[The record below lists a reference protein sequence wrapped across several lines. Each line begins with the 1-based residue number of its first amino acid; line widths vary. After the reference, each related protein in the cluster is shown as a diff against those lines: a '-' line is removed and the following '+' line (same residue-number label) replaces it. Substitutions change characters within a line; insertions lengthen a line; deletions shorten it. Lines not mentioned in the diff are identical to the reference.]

1 MQSIRKRLSI
11 ILVVTAI
18 GALFLSTLFV
28 NITISKTFNKYLLEA
43 QDKRNVRIVKY
54 LEEVFKKDGKWNE
67 NSGIEILHEAYM
79 SNYSLTLKDKN
90 NKIIWGMDPKEI
102 LNNNNVNMHV
112 KDEGDYNA
120 STFNI
125 NFNGQIVGNI
135 EVGQYGS
142 VLLSEED
149 VSFKT
154 SINKS
159 FILSV
164 VLSIFI
170 TILISL
176 LISKQFSSPL
186 SQISKISVYLSNG
199 NYKQRSHNKSSIL
212 ELEVLRNSIN
222 TLGEKLQHQDE
233 LRKRLISDISHEV
246 RTPLD
251 ILQNNFEAMIDGIF
265 PVDNERLTCLNEE
278 VIRFGKL
285 IDNLNDLKE
294 IEGSKTFLSMEKID
308 LGSIISSVVKD
319 FEIIAENKN
328 IDIILKCS
336 TDKQYNVLGDSDKI
350 KQVIINLLS
359 NAVKFTKEFGKINIT
374 LKDVN
379 GKIILRIE
387 DTGIG
392 IEEEDLPYIFERLY
406 RGDKSRHEIEGS
418 GIGLTIV
425 RDILTLHA
433 ATIEVKSKDEK
444 GCVVTVYFNKF
455 IMLTKKITKCLYIFS
470 IVDSFSQ

>member
-18 GALFLSTLFV
+18 IALFLSTLFV
-28 NITISKTFNKYLLEA
+28 NVTISKTFDKYLVET
-43 QDKRNVRIVKY
+43 QDKRNIRIVKY
-54 LEEVFKKDGKWNE
+54 LEEVYKKHGEWNE

-79 SNYSLTLKDKN
+79 SDYSLTLKDKN
-90 NKIIWGMDPKEI
+90 NKVVWGMDPKEI

-112 KDEGDYNA
+112 KDGGVYNT

-125 NFNGQIVGNI
+125 YSNGQIVGHI
-135 EVGQYGS
+135 EVGQYGP
-142 VLLSEED
+142 VLLSKED

-159 FILSV
+159 IILSV
-164 VLSIFI
+164 VLSILI

-176 LISKQFSSPL
+176 FISKQFSSPL

-199 NYKQRSHNKSSIL
+199 NYKQRSNNKSSIL

-246 RTPLD
+246 RTPLN

-265 PVDNERLTCLNEE
+265 PVDNERLTYLNEE

-285 IDNLNDLKE
+285 INNLNALKGV
-294 IEGSKTFLSMEKID
+294 EGSEAVLNMGKID
-308 LGSIISSVVKD
+308 LGAIITSVVKD
-319 FEIIAENKN
+319 FEVMAENKKL
-328 IDIILKCS
+328 DIILKCS

-374 LKDVN
+374 LKEVN
-379 GKIILRIE
+379 EKVMLRIE

-392 IEEEDLPYIFERLY
+392 IKEEDLPYIFERLY
-406 RGDKSRHEIEGS
+406 RGDKSRHGIEGS

-425 RDILTLHA
+425 RDILTLHE

-455 IMLTKKITKCLYIFS
+455 IMLTK
-470 IVDSFSQ
+470 

>member
-18 GALFLSTLFV
+18 IALFLSTLFV
-28 NITISKTFNKYLLEA
+28 NITISKTFDKYLLQT

-54 LEEVFKKDGKWNE
+54 LEEVFKKEGKWNE
-67 NSGIEILHEAYM
+67 NSGVEILHEAYM
-79 SNYSLTLKDKN
+79 SNYSLTLKDKK
-90 NKIIWGMDPKEI
+90 NKVVWGMDPKEI

-112 KDEGDYNA
+112 KDEGVYNT

-125 NFNGQIVGNI
+125 NFNDQIVGHI
-135 EVGQYGS
+135 EVGQYGP
-142 VLLSEED
+142 VLLSKED
-149 VSFKT
+149 LSFKT

-159 FILSV
+159 IILSV

-222 TLGEKLQHQDE
+222 TLGEKLQHQDV

-246 RTPLD
+246 RTPLN

-265 PVDNERLTCLNEE
+265 PVDNERLICLNEE

-285 IDNLNDLKE
+285 IDNLNALKE
-294 IEGSKTFLSMEKID
+294 VEGSKTVLSMEKID
-308 LGSIISSVVKD
+308 LRTIISSVVKD
-319 FEIIAENKN
+319 FEVIAENKN
-328 IDIILKCS
+328 LEIILKCS
-336 TDKQYNVLGDSDKI
+336 TDKQCYILGDSDKI

-359 NAVKFTKEFGKINIT
+359 NAVKFTKTLGKVNIT
-374 LKDVN
+374 LKAVN
-379 GKIILRIE
+379 EKVILRIE

-392 IEEEDLPYIFERLY
+392 IKEEDLPYIFERLY
-406 RGDKSRHEIEGS
+406 RGDKSRREIEGS

-425 RDILTLHA
+425 RDILSLHA
-433 ATIEVKSKDEK
+433 ATIEVKSKEEK

-455 IMLTKKITKCLYIFS
+455 I
-470 IVDSFSQ
+470 

>member
-1 MQSIRKRLSI
+1 MQTIRKRLSI

-18 GALFLSTLFV
+18 IALFLSTLFV
-28 NITISKTFNKYLLEA
+28 NLTISKTFDKYLVET

-54 LEEVFKKDGKWNE
+54 LEEVFKKYGEWNE

-79 SNYSLTLKDKN
+79 SDYSLTLKDKN
-90 NKIIWGMDPKEI
+90 NKVVWGMDPKEI
-102 LNNNNVNMHV
+102 LNSNNNNINMHV
-112 KDEGDYNA
+112 KDGGVYNT
-120 STFNI
+120 SIFNI
-125 NFNGQIVGNI
+125 YSNSQIVGHI
-135 EVGQYGS
+135 EVGQYGP
-142 VLLSEED
+142 VLLSKED
-149 VSFKT
+149 ISFKT

-159 FILSV
+159 IILSV

-233 LRKRLISDISHEV
+233 LRKRLISDISHEI
-246 RTPLD
+246 RTPLN

-265 PVDNERLTCLNEE
+265 PVDNERLTYLNEE

-285 IDNLNDLKE
+285 IDNLNALKE
-294 IEGSKTFLSMEKID
+294 VEGSETVLSMEKID
-308 LGSIISSVVKD
+308 LRTIIFSVAKD
-319 FEIIAENKN
+319 FEVIAENKKL
-328 IDIILKCS
+328 DIILKCS

-374 LKDVN
+374 LKEVN
-379 GKIILRIE
+379 EKVILRIE

-392 IEEEDLPYIFERLY
+392 IKEEDLPYIFERLY

-425 RDILTLHA
+425 RDILTLHES
-433 ATIEVKSKDEK
+433 TIEVKSKDEK

-455 IMLTKKITKCLYIFS
+455 IMLTK
-470 IVDSFSQ
+470 

>member
-18 GALFLSTLFV
+18 IALFLSTLFV
-28 NITISKTFNKYLLEA
+28 NITISKTFDKYLLET

-54 LEEVFKKDGKWNE
+54 LEEVYKKDGKWNE
-67 NSGIEILHEAYM
+67 KSGIEILHEAYM

-90 NKIIWGMDPKEI
+90 NKVVWGMDPKEI
-102 LNNNNVNMHV
+102 VNNNNVNMNV
-112 KDEGDYNA
+112 KDEGVYNTN
-120 STFNI
+120 SFNI
-125 NFNGQIVGNI
+125 NFNDQIVGNI
-135 EVGQYGS
+135 EVGQYGP
-142 VLLSEED
+142 VLLSKED
-149 VSFKT
+149 VRFKT

-186 SQISKISVYLSNG
+186 SQISRVSVYLSNG

-246 RTPLD
+246 RTPLN

-265 PVDNERLTCLNEE
+265 PVDNERLTYLNEE

-285 IDNLNDLKE
+285 INNLNALKE
-294 IEGSKTFLSMEKID
+294 VEGSEAVLSMEKID
-308 LGSIISSVVKD
+308 LGAIISSVVKD
-319 FEIIAENKN
+319 FEVIAENKKLSIKLECN
-328 IDIILKCS
+328 
-336 TDKQYNVLGDSDKI
+336 TDKQFNILCDSDKI

-374 LKDVN
+374 LKEVN
-379 GKIILRIE
+379 EKVILKIE

-392 IEEEDLPYIFERLY
+392 IKEEDLPYIFERLY

-425 RDILTLHA
+425 RDILTLHS
-433 ATIEVKSKDEK
+433 ATIKVKSKDEK

-455 IMLTKKITKCLYIFS
+455 IRIF
-470 IVDSFSQ
+470 